1 MNEGGIGDQV
11 ENRKKQLELA
21 NKMEEEFIYEDD
33 TEDVEIEYEGAAEL
47 EEMLDDDDALN

>member
-47 EEMLDDDDALN
+47 EELMNDDDALN